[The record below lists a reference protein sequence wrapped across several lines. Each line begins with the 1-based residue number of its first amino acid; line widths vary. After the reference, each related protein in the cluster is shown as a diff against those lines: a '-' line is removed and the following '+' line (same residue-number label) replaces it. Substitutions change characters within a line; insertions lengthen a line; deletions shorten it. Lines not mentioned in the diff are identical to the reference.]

1 MVRKELESGGR
12 VFIVYPIIDESE
24 DLPNLKAATTDFT
37 RIIEEFKGYSCGL
50 VHGKLKP
57 NEKEEAMEDFKSGR
71 TQVLVATTVIEVGID
86 IVEASMMVI
95 MHAER
100 YGMAQLHQL
109 RGRVGR
115 GTRKSTCLLLTSSS
129 TSLERVKVLEECNDG
144 FHLAEVD
151 LQLRGPG
158 DLLGKQ
164 QSGHLAEFSL
174 ARFDEDGDLMIQA
187 RRTAEVFAYMAALY
201 LLFFWKKTLMNPF
214 SIYLAG

>member
-37 RIIEEFKGYSCGL
+37 RIIEEFKGYNCGL

-115 GTRKSTCLLLTSSS
+115 GIRKSTCLLLTSSS
-129 TSLERVKVLEECNDG
+129 TSLERVKVLEECNDACKKEFLFLPNKKAYEG
-144 FHLAEVD
+144 YQKRKRAP
-151 LQLRGPG
+151 R
-158 DLLGKQ
+158 LLIIF
-164 QSGHLAEFSL
+164 L
-174 ARFDEDGDLMIQA
+174 DEET
-187 RRTAEVFAYMAALY
+187 R
-201 LLFFWKKTLMNPF
+201 
-214 SIYLAG
+214 